1 MAADLDSSLL
11 QAIDDAGCIQDT
23 AAFAEARGMNHLAL
37 VGIMKSLIAAE
48 MITAEVSGRLRR
60 AGAGAH

>member
-11 QAIDDAGCIQDT
+11 QAIDDAGSIQDT
-23 AAFAEARGMNHLAL
+23 ADFAEARGVNHLAL

-48 MITAEVSGRLRR
+48 MITAEVSVGI
-60 AGAGAH
+60 AQGGGVAQ